1 MVNIQD
7 MGTPA
12 GTLSTKDRLIL
23 EGIRLFSKNGFGGT
37 TTRML
42 ADAIGVSEVYVS
54 MIERGMKMPSLS
66 LFAQIITVLDVSAD
80 FVLRDALPSGKDFV
94 YKEVAELLDSLTP
107 KQRRAAIDI
116 LDAYVRSL

>member
-1 MVNIQD
+1 MERIEVGMKIREARKQ
-7 MGTPA
+7 
-12 GTLSTKDRLIL
+12 KD
-23 EGIRLFSKNGFGGT
+23 FT
-37 TTRML
+37 QQML

-66 LFAQIITVLDVSAD
+66 LFAQIITALDVSAD

-94 YKEVAELLDSLTP
+94 YKEVAELLDGLTP

>member
-1 MVNIQD
+1 MERMEVGIKIREARKQ
-7 MGTPA
+7 
-12 GTLSTKDRLIL
+12 KD
-23 EGIRLFSKNGFGGT
+23 FTQQK
-37 TTRML
+37 L

>member
-1 MVNIQD
+1 MERMEVGIKIREARKQ
-7 MGTPA
+7 
-12 GTLSTKDRLIL
+12 KD
-23 EGIRLFSKNGFGGT
+23 FT
-37 TTRML
+37 QQML

-107 KQRRAAIDI
+107 KQRRAAMEI
-116 LDAYVRSL
+116 LDAYIRTL

>member
-1 MVNIQD
+1 MERMEVGIKIREARKQ
-7 MGTPA
+7 
-12 GTLSTKDRLIL
+12 KD
-23 EGIRLFSKNGFGGT
+23 FT
-37 TTRML
+37 QQML

-66 LFAQIITVLDVSAD
+66 LFTQIITALDVSAD

-94 YKEVAELLDSLTP
+94 YKEVAELLDGLTP

>member
-1 MVNIQD
+1 MERMEVGIKIREARK
-7 MGTPA
+7 P
-12 GTLSTKDRLIL
+12 KDFTQQL
-23 EGIRLFSKNGFGGT
+23 
-37 TTRML
+37 L

-66 LFAQIITVLDVSAD
+66 LFAQIITALDVSAD

-94 YKEVAELLDSLTP
+94 YKEVAELLDGLTP

>member
-1 MVNIQD
+1 MERMEVGIKIREARKQ
-7 MGTPA
+7 
-12 GTLSTKDRLIL
+12 KD
-23 EGIRLFSKNGFGGT
+23 FT
-37 TTRML
+37 QQML

-54 MIERGMKMPSLS
+54 MIERGTKMPSLS

>member
-1 MVNIQD
+1 MERMEVGIKIREARKQ
-7 MGTPA
+7 
-12 GTLSTKDRLIL
+12 KD
-23 EGIRLFSKNGFGGT
+23 FT
-37 TTRML
+37 QQML
-42 ADAIGVSEVYVS
+42 TDAIGVSEVYVS